1 MTGPDKRST
10 NSPTSLG
17 RALALGAGL
26 AAGVAADLKLNDGD
40 FSREFVGQ
48 LTHVVANDAH
58 AGASDV
64 TCSSTDIDTRY
75 GSTVAAQAG
84 GYPNVWGVVGKLG
97 DASETV
103 FMGYDGDPTDSDT
116 LPSDLAVSPD
126 GGRTWTNITSDF
138 SSVTHPMPLSYDG
151 DSDQLLLQ
159 DLSNNDQYV
168 ITGAASGSPTVVAT
182 YYGSASAGGSLDSAD
197 NDANGVLDT
206 YATIYTGTGAGP
218 SGYTNFQPGELHT
231 GYSTDT
237 TVPFDSSSFEEMAY
251 AYRSDV
257 NTSVGDGNG
266 LAVFTDRD
274 TDFVSVVDDPG
285 GSGEN
290 IVTFAIGGGTIP
302 HNFLAPHTIDSD
314 GDGVADI
321 AVGTSFIAQNYD
333 DGSYTMRECEDG
345 SDVPSLGGSV
355 DTGDTGVVEED
366 TAADTAVE
374 EDTATD
380 TDVPVVTDA
389 DGDGSPAEEDCD
401 DNDANRFPGNTVTL
415 NDGVDNDCDDDSPSI
430 NGLSIGGLE
439 VYPTITA
446 DPINLAVGQTVPLV
460 ATGLDDEDQSSG
472 LTYEWTIQK
481 PNGEYEVLTGSSVD
495 YVPELSGA
503 YSVSLRVVDADGNA
517 VTDSGNNFSANFS
530 ASELPSGTELSEGDM
545 IYEDPT
551 DPEGSD
557 SAEVHGSPYVDASGT
572 IVAENPGDGVSTDGV
587 ALDVTSIPSGT
598 DVSTTTETHADV
610 ILGGTDWAAPPSGS
624 VYGEYADTD
633 NMDYITQINLRSG
646 SASARSSQAWASD
659 GGVLELN
666 VNFTEAGTYN
676 VADTVDN
683 DEGPVDSGGDSAG
696 EETGETGTPDTDTD
710 TDNDQDTGPNNEDT
724 AGEDAGEGCGC
735 ATSPDGVKWYGI
747 GLLGAAALR
756 RRRK

>member
-1 MTGPDKRST
+1 MTGPDNRST
-10 NSPTSLG
+10 NSPSSLG
-17 RALALGAGL
+17 RVLALGAGL
-26 AAGVAADLKLNDGD
+26 AAGVAADVKFNEGD

-48 LTHVVANDAH
+48 LSHIVANDAH
-58 AGASDV
+58 ASAADV
-64 TCSSTDIDTRY
+64 TCSSTDIDSKY

-84 GYPNVWGVVGKLG
+84 GYENAWGVAGKLG
-97 DASETV
+97 GASETV
-103 FMGYDGDPTDSDT
+103 FMSYDGDTTDTDVLPNT
-116 LPSDLAVSPD
+116 LVVSSD
-126 GGRTWTNITSDF
+126 GGRTWANITSDF

-151 DSDQLLLQ
+151 DSDQLLIQ
-159 DLSNNDQYV
+159 DLDNDHEYV
-168 ITGAASGSPTVVAT
+168 FTGAASGSPTVVAS
-182 YYGSASAGGSLDSAD
+182 YYGAASAGGGLDGVDSD
-197 NDANGVLDT
+197 GDGVLDT
-206 YATIYTGTGAGP
+206 YATISTGTGAGP
-218 SGYTNFQPGELHT
+218 SGPTDYQPGELGTH
-231 GYSTDT
+231 YSTS

-257 NTSVGDGNG
+257 NAGVGDGNG

-274 TDFVSVVDDPG
+274 TDFISVVDDPG

-290 IVTFAIGGGTIP
+290 IVTFAIGGGNIP
-302 HNFLAPHTIDSD
+302 HNFLAPHTVDSD
-314 GDGVADI
+314 GDGVDDM

-333 DGSYTMRECEDG
+333 DGSFMMRECEDG

-355 DTGDTGVVEED
+355 DTGDTGV
-366 TAADTAVE
+366 VE

-401 DNDANRFPGNTVTL
+401 DNDANRFPGNAVTV

-530 ASELPSGTELSEGDM
+530 ASDLPSGTELSDGDV

-551 DPEGSD
+551 DPEGSA
-557 SAEVHGSPYVDASGT
+557 SAEVSGDPYVAADGSIVFDDA
-572 IVAENPGDGVSTDGV
+572 GDGISGDGV
-587 ALDVTSIPSGT
+587 ALDITSEPSNAEISTGT
-598 DVSTTTETHADV
+598 DTSYE
-610 ILGGTDWAAPPSGS
+610 IFLGGTDYTNFAPPPSEAS
-624 VYGEYADTD
+624 SSYGEYADSENTD
-633 NMDYITQINLRSG
+633 DLTMVDLRSG
-646 SASARSSQAWASD
+646 SVWVRSANAWEGD
-659 GGVLELN
+659 NGVLELN
-666 VNFTEAGTYN
+666 ANLSTPGSYWVG
-676 VADTVDN
+676 DTVDN
-683 DEGPVDSGGDSAG
+683 DDGQIDSGGEDSAG
-696 EETGETGTPDTDTD
+696 EETGETGTIDT
-710 TDNDQDTGPNNEDT
+710 DT
-724 AGEDAGEGCGC
+724 AGEDSDTVQDSGADNEDTNGQDAGEGCGC
-735 ATSPDGVKWYGI
+735 ATSADGAAWYGI
-747 GLLGAAALR
+747 GLGAVALASR